1 MTHASGPWRE
11 GRLRFSLLLGLVAT
25 SGALPLGAQGLPR
38 YDAAQLACV
47 VFGVRVT
54 TTVTTDMQG
63 AHRVEEVRR
72 DGRLVV
78 RGTAV
83 DSGIALEAWW
93 DSLALSRRT
102 GDQTLTPDAAG
113 VLGGRYRGL
122 LRPDGRFVRTDSPWV
137 PDEVAEVSD
146 LSVALDDLFPVD
158 SGVTVHRLGD
168 SAGVERF
175 RVQSSRSVDSAATD
189 DRPFAVY
196 ESETSDGVVLWGAV
210 GLIGWDRRVQAETR
224 VKESP
229 QRAFRS
235 VADQRIVLRRV
246 GNCTGN

>member
-1 MTHASGPWRE
+1 MRY
-11 GRLRFSLLLGLVAT
+11 SLLVGFVAT
-25 SGALPLGAQGLPR
+25 SGAFPLAAQGLPR
-38 YDAAQLACV
+38 YDAAQLACA

-54 TTVTTDMQG
+54 TTVTTDLQG
-63 AHRVEEVRR
+63 RRQVEEVRR

-78 RGTAV
+78 RGTAG
-83 DSGIALEAWW
+83 DSGIAIEAWW
-93 DSLALSRRT
+93 DSLTLSRRT

-122 LRPDGRFVRTDSPWV
+122 LRPDGRFVRTDSPWI

-146 LSVALDDLFPVD
+146 LGVALDDLFPAD
-158 SGVTVHRLGD
+158 SGVTVRRLSD
-168 SAGVERF
+168 SAHVQRY
-175 RVQSSRSVDSAATD
+175 RVQSYRSVDSAATD

-196 ESETSDGVVLWGAV
+196 ESETSDGVVTWGTD
-210 GLIGWDRRVQAETR
+210 GLLGWDRRVLAETR

-235 VADQRIVLRRV
+235 VADQRIALRRV
-246 GNCTGN
+246 RSCQGS